1 MLTEKQL
8 NDAVKKLNERVENPD
23 KDYIWWTL
31 TVALDYDDEI
41 VQVWFDPRDPY
52 SGDILKEEQKIV
64 GKLIGDDLL
73 EEPYNVNSSIKSAVK
88 NLLTMI
94 GDEKPQAKKT
104 EEDTIITLNG
114 KRYKLIEED

>member
-8 NDAVKKLNERVENPD
+8 NDAVKKLNELVENPD